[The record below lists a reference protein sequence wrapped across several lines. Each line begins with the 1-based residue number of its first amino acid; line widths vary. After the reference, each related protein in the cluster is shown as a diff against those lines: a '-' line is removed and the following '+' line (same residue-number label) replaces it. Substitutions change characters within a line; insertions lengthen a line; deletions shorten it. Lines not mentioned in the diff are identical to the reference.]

1 MSRALIQEIRL
12 PEARAGWP
20 YEATSVGGVLD
31 KVAFYIVT
39 IGYMLKRDDIVEGVY
54 LKQTNERYGI
64 PEGLIGVVHQVSTD
78 RTGEWVF
85 LLRYLD
91 HPGGTR
97 RKPHSLGSLN
107 LREKDLDDF
116 ELIGDWISA
125 QALLESTP
133 SHRKVK
139 NSLNV
144 PVVSPVGLKAKR
156 RRLPA
161 WRKVHPN
168 QLRLFEEY

>member
-1 MSRALIQEIRL
+1 MTL
-12 PEARAGWP
+12 
-20 YEATSVGGVLD
+20 
-31 KVAFYIVT
+31 VT
-39 IGYMLKRDDIVEGVY
+39 IGYMTRNDIIEGVY

-64 PEGLIGVVHQVSTD
+64 PAGLIGVVHQISVH

-91 HPGGTR
+91 HLGGT

-116 ELIGDWISA
+116 ELIGDWLTA
-125 QALLESTP
+125 QALLESAPRSKKLT
-133 SHRKVK
+133 SE
-139 NSLNV
+139 LT
-144 PVVSPVGLKAKR
+144 VSA
-156 RRLPA
+156 RLPA
-161 WRKVHPN
+161 RRRWVPAWKRVHPN

>member
-31 KVAFYIVT
+31 KLAFYIVT
-39 IGYMLKRDDIVEGVY
+39 NGYMLKRDDIVEGVY

-64 PEGLIGVVHQVSTD
+64 PKGLIGVVHQISTD

-91 HPGGTR
+91 HTGGTR
-97 RKPHSLGSLN
+97 RKPHS
-107 LREKDLDDF
+107 
-116 ELIGDWISA
+116 
-125 QALLESTP
+125 
-133 SHRKVK
+133 
-139 NSLNV
+139 
-144 PVVSPVGLKAKR
+144 
-156 RRLPA
+156 
-161 WRKVHPN
+161 
-168 QLRLFEEY
+168 

>member
-1 MSRALIQEIRL
+1 
-12 PEARAGWP
+12 
-20 YEATSVGGVLD
+20 
-31 KVAFYIVT
+31 
-39 IGYMLKRDDIVEGVY
+39 MLKDNITEGVY
-54 LKQTNERYGI
+54 LKQTNERYGV
-64 PEGLIGVVHQVSTD
+64 PAGLIGVVHRVGTD

-91 HPGGTR
+91 HPGGI

-133 SHRKVK
+133 GSKK
-139 NSLNV
+139 LTSELTV
-144 PVVSPVGLKAKR
+144 PA
-156 RRLPA
+156 RLPGRRPARHRA
-161 WRKVHPN
+161 WRKCNPN

>member
-1 MSRALIQEIRL
+1 M
-12 PEARAGWP
+12 
-20 YEATSVGGVLD
+20 T
-31 KVAFYIVT
+31 KH
-39 IGYMLKRDDIVEGVY
+39 DIVEGVY

-64 PEGLIGVVHQVSTD
+64 PDGLIGVVHQVSTD

-107 LREKDLDDF
+107 LREKDLGDF
-116 ELIGDWISA
+116 ELIGDWITA
-125 QALLESTP
+125 QALLESAPRSKQLTSKLEVPARPP
-133 SHRKVK
+133 S
-139 NSLNV
+139 
-144 PVVSPVGLKAKR
+144 R
-156 RRLPA
+156 RRWVPA
-161 WRKVHPN
+161 WKRVHPN

>member
-1 MSRALIQEIRL
+1 MMK
-12 PEARAGWP
+12 G
-20 YEATSVGGVLD
+20 
-31 KVAFYIVT
+31 
-39 IGYMLKRDDIVEGVY
+39 DIIEGVY

-64 PEGLIGVVHQVSTD
+64 PAGLIGVVHQVSTD

-91 HPGGTR
+91 HPGGTHK
-97 RKPHSLGSLN
+97 KPHSLGSLN

-125 QALLESTP
+125 QELLESAPRSQKLTNELTL
-133 SHRKVK
+133 S
-139 NSLNV
+139 
-144 PVVSPVGLKAKR
+144 A
-156 RRLPA
+156 RLPGRRPARHRA
-161 WRKVHPN
+161 WRKWNPN

>member
-64 PEGLIGVVHQVSTD
+64 PAGLLGVVHQVSID
-78 RTGEWVF
+78 RAGEWVF

-91 HPGGTR
+91 HPGT

-107 LREKDLDDF
+107 LREKDLNDF
-116 ELIGDWISA
+116 ELIGDWITA
-125 QALLESTP
+125 QVLLESVPTP
-133 SHRKVK
+133 RKVK

-144 PVVSPVGLKAKR
+144 PVVSPVGLKAR
-156 RRLPA
+156 RRMLPA
-161 WRKVHPN
+161 WRRVHPN

>member
-1 MSRALIQEIRL
+1 M
-12 PEARAGWP
+12 
-20 YEATSVGGVLD
+20 T
-31 KVAFYIVT
+31 K
-39 IGYMLKRDDIVEGVY
+39 DDIVEGVY

-64 PEGLIGVVHQVSTD
+64 PAGLIGVVHQVSTD

-97 RKPHSLGSLN
+97 KKPHSLGSLN

-125 QALLESTP
+125 QALLESAP
-133 SHRKVK
+133 NHRNVK
-139 NSLNV
+139 NALKI
-144 PVVSPVGLKAKR
+144 PVRSHAKPLVRR
-156 RRLPA
+156 RRLSA
-161 WRKVHPN
+161 WRRVHPN
-168 QLRLFEEY
+168 QLRLFEDF

>member
-1 MSRALIQEIRL
+1 MYLLDHNAALTVD
-12 PEARAGWP
+12 
-20 YEATSVGGVLD
+20 YEC
-31 KVAFYIVT
+31 VT
-39 IGYMLKRDDIVEGVY
+39 IGYMTKNDIVEGVY

-64 PEGLIGVVHQVSTD
+64 PEGLIGVVHQVSAD
-78 RTGEWVF
+78 RTGEWAF

-125 QALLESTP
+125 QALLESSP
-133 SHRKVK
+133 SPRQVK
-139 NSLNV
+139 NS
-144 PVVSPVGLKAKR
+144 PMRPPSGLTSTR
-156 RRLPA
+156 RRRST
-161 WRKVHPN
+161 WRHVHPN
-168 QLRLFEEY
+168 QLRLFDDY